1 MTDIEKYAHVDVE
14 RLAKTIHKP
23 QREYATQILSMLIE
37 CDLPALPMLMR
48 WDDLPELSKEG
59 YRTQA
64 RYLINLYHVIP
75 KLDGEK

>member
-1 MTDIEKYAHVDVE
+1 MTDIEKYAHVGVE
-14 RLAKTIHKP
+14 RLAKTIHES
-23 QREYATQILSMLIE
+23 QREYATKILSMFI
-37 CDLPALPMLMR
+37 R

-75 KLDGEK
+75 KLEGEPE